1 MGHKNR
7 STGAES
13 GLCCVSYGVSAVFL
27 WHAHRNRIKALTG
40 GMDNGRLGHLQAT
53 CDGADRRHG
62 DLLLVRGG
70 TRCGSVRAA
79 KRIKLSKLK
88 TIKNL
93 VYHFHIPP
101 YQTTAEINQKV
112 VYTTFRPVKWKALS
126 PSPHPPI
133 LLSPVRTHLLCAHIS
148 CAHTFSTV
156 NHQNDPPP
164 APRRHTPCTYKTKTA
179 FSSSTSCLDRTF
191 RYTHSEF
198 PGPNAFRYLGSG
210 SRSASGISTS
220 IS

>member
-1 MGHKNR
+1 MVFCHAIQPAASSPIAGCRREDDAQGQYKYLTVTHTQLASERTLCVGHKNR

-112 VYTTFRPVKWKALS
+112 VYTTFRPVNGQHWPA
-126 PSPHPPI
+126 PVPRRAWPHPHRF
-133 LLSPVRTHLLCAHIS
+133 VT
-148 CAHTFSTV
+148 
-156 NHQNDPPP
+156 
-164 APRRHTPCTYKTKTA
+164 
-179 FSSSTSCLDRTF
+179 SSSR
-191 RYTHSEF
+191 
-198 PGPNAFRYLGSG
+198 
-210 SRSASGISTS
+210 
-220 IS
+220 

>member
-112 VYTTFRPVKWKALS
+112 VYTTFRPVNGKHCNMYHSDDWYTPNFDGLFGLVVVPALGVG
-126 PSPHPPI
+126 I
-133 LLSPVRTHLLCAHIS
+133 VLL
-148 CAHTFSTV
+148 
-156 NHQNDPPP
+156 
-164 APRRHTPCTYKTKTA
+164 
-179 FSSSTSCLDRTF
+179 
-191 RYTHSEF
+191 
-198 PGPNAFRYLGSG
+198 YLTGE
-210 SRSASGISTS
+210 RVPDHED
-220 IS
+220 